1 MGFNC
6 FWDVEAAAGIAG
18 RGQAPEAVLVD
29 VTGQWGLPGSRRTG
43 YHLSSVGL
51 RSGVWG

>member
-1 MGFNC
+1 
-6 FWDVEAAAGIAG
+6 VEAAAGTAG
-18 RGQAPEAVLVD
+18 RGQAPEAALVD
-29 VTGQWGLPGSRRTG
+29 ITGRWGLPGSRSTG

>member
-1 MGFNC
+1 MQ
-6 FWDVEAAAGIAG
+6 AAVGIAG

-29 VTGQWGLPGSRRTG
+29 ITGRWRLPRSRSTG